1 MFDRRICV
9 FIIGFREGDEW
20 DGYNGAKRHTRRKCS
35 PQTGLGF
42 GLFDCSH
49 ANGTLNDT
57 EMAKEL
63 RRRCHELQQKKD
75 ESSAQIDRGCW
86 RKKSCRNSKLANWVM
101 HLVTKS

>member
-1 MFDRRICV
+1 MGWV
-9 FIIGFREGDEW
+9 QWSEK
-20 DGYNGAKRHTRRKCS
+20 AHTSKV
-35 PQTGLGF
+35 LAADGF

-86 RKKSCRNSKLANWVM
+86 RKKSSRSL
-101 HLVTKS
+101 LTG